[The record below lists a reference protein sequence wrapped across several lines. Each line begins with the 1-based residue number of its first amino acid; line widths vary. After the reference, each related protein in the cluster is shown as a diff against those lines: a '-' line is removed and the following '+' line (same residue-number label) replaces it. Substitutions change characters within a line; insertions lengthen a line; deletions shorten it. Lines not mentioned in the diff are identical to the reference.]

1 MKEKYEQLELDTR
14 DELQQETDALTT
26 EAISVIRKMT
36 VQCHEGPDPVR
47 NRHEAYGHAA
57 EQQGKVTFALKRINK
72 DTDELLNT
80 LSDPNRSAIEAVSA
94 TSNSYRKAASVF
106 LTAAAEMERIRDE
119 LYSAETGIPQRTPLD
134 ELVASAE
141 FQEAEPTDGND
152 AAEE

>member
-1 MKEKYEQLELDTR
+1 MKEQYEQLELDTR

-26 EAISVIRKMT
+26 EAISAIRKMT
-36 VQCHEGPDPVR
+36 VQCHECPDPVR

-57 EQQGKVTFALKRINK
+57 EQLGKVLFTVKRISK

-80 LSDPNRSAIEAVSA
+80 LSDPNRPAIEAVSA
-94 TSNSYRKAASVF
+94 IVNSTRKAATVI

-119 LYSAETGIPQRTPLD
+119 LYSAETGIPQRTPME

-141 FQEAEPTDGND
+141 FQEAEPTDGD
-152 AAEE
+152 DPADE